1 MKNIKFLLYLT
12 TFLLIACS
20 SEKEK
25 KLSTDLMVQKLNGN
39 VKSFTEYTFKTYN
52 ESILLDTCA
61 FVKIEFD
68 DMGYWTLETR
78 KLNAN
83 EYRTKTVERNK
94 EKLPVKQITRNTN
107 GNIVQTETY
116 TYHKNKPKT
125 IQRNFGNQ
133 ITFWEYIYDEND
145 SLVEITQSVDG
156 NNKGKRI
163 YSYKIKGNEL
173 ITEEEIYFNS
183 DNKSQVQIHTVN
195 PSLNTQYLNVQLYN
209 PNMVQGPARQG
220 PQSILEVNESG
231 HLIRMESIG
240 IHGKSTVTTIS
251 YEKDHSNNWIRRDMT
266 RDGKVISTQI
276 RVIEYYSE

>member
-94 EKLPVKQITRNTN
+94 EKLPVINHIARLNKTDT
-107 GNIVQTETY
+107 
-116 TYHKNKPKT
+116 KNKNKE
-125 IQRNFGNQ
+125 I
-133 ITFWEYIYDEND
+133 ITA
-145 SLVEITQSVDG
+145 
-156 NNKGKRI
+156 
-163 YSYKIKGNEL
+163 
-173 ITEEEIYFNS
+173 
-183 DNKSQVQIHTVN
+183 N
-195 PSLNTQYLNVQLYN
+195 P
-209 PNMVQGPARQG
+209 
-220 PQSILEVNESG
+220 
-231 HLIRMESIG
+231 
-240 IHGKSTVTTIS
+240 TIS
-251 YEKDHSNNWIRRDMT
+251 P
-266 RDGKVISTQI
+266 GSTS
-276 RVIEYYSE
+276 R